1 MSDYDAILLTSFG
14 GPEKSDDVRP
24 FLENVASGRNIPPER
39 LSQVQKQYDLYGGVS
54 PINQQNRELI
64 AALQAELNTNGI
76 DIPVY
81 FGNRNWDPYI
91 KDTLDDLYAD
101 GKKNI
106 LALVTSAF
114 GSYSGCRQYREDIE
128 KALTQINAKDL
139 YVEKVR
145 LYWNHPG
152 FFEAMCDRLS
162 STLDSIDLENAGQV
176 QIIFTAHS
184 IPSAWEMSSP
194 YRSQLLEFSK
204 SLSTAVAPDLAW
216 DLVFQ
221 SRSGPP
227 SVPWLEPDIIDHLDA
242 LKTSGTNCVVITP
255 IGFVSDHME
264 VMYDLDNQAI
274 SHAEELGME
283 SRRTPT
289 VGTHPA
295 FVRGLR
301 QLIEEYL
308 DASPPLVAF
317 GEPWTCNQNCCPP
330 SQQRPPSRLER

>member
-1 MSDYDAILLTSFG
+1 M
-14 GPEKSDDVRP
+14 
-24 FLENVASGRNIPPER
+24 
-39 LSQVQKQYDLYGGVS
+39 
-54 PINQQNRELI
+54 
-64 AALQAELNTNGI
+64 
-76 DIPVY
+76 
-81 FGNRNWDPYI
+81 
-91 KDTLDDLYAD
+91 
-101 GKKNI
+101 
-106 LALVTSAF
+106 
-114 GSYSGCRQYREDIE
+114 
-128 KALTQINAKDL
+128 
-139 YVEKVR
+139 
-145 LYWNHPG
+145 
-152 FFEAMCDRLS
+152 
-162 STLDSIDLENAGQV
+162 ENAGQV

>member
-81 FGNRNWDPYI
+81 FGNRNWGPYI

-128 KALTQINAKDL
+128 KAITQINAKDL

-145 LYWNHPG
+145 LYWNHHG
-152 FFEAMCDRLS
+152 
-162 STLDSIDLENAGQV
+162 
-176 QIIFTAHS
+176 
-184 IPSAWEMSSP
+184 
-194 YRSQLLEFSK
+194 
-204 SLSTAVAPDLAW
+204 
-216 DLVFQ
+216 
-221 SRSGPP
+221 
-227 SVPWLEPDIIDHLDA
+227 
-242 LKTSGTNCVVITP
+242 
-255 IGFVSDHME
+255 
-264 VMYDLDNQAI
+264 
-274 SHAEELGME
+274 
-283 SRRTPT
+283 
-289 VGTHPA
+289 
-295 FVRGLR
+295 
-301 QLIEEYL
+301 YL
-308 DASPPLVAF
+308 M
-317 GEPWTCNQNCCPP
+317 
-330 SQQRPPSRLER
+330 

>member
-1 MSDYDAILLTSFG
+1 MSDFDAILLTSFG

-24 FLENVASGRNIPPER
+24 FLENVTSGRNIPPER
-39 LSQVQKQYDLYGGVS
+39 LAQVQEQYDLYGGVS

-64 AALQAELNTNGI
+64 AALQAELRTNGI

-81 FGNRNWDPYI
+81 FGNRNWGPYI

-101 GKKNI
+101 GKKNV

-114 GSYSGCRQYREDIE
+114 GSYSGCRQYREDIAN
-128 KALTQINAKDL
+128 ALAQINAKDL

-184 IPSAWEMSSP
+184 IPSSWEMSSP
-194 YRSQLLEFSK
+194 YRSQLLEFSQ

-242 LKTSGTNCVVITP
+242 LKTSGAE
-255 IGFVSDHME
+255 IGRAHV
-264 VMYDLDNQAI
+264 
-274 SHAEELGME
+274 
-283 SRRTPT
+283 
-289 VGTHPA
+289 
-295 FVRGLR
+295 
-301 QLIEEYL
+301 
-308 DASPPLVAF
+308 
-317 GEPWTCNQNCCPP
+317 
-330 SQQRPPSRLER
+330 

>member
-1 MSDYDAILLTSFG
+1 MNDFDAILLTSFG
-14 GPEKSDDVRP
+14 GPEQNSDVKP
-24 FLENVASGRNIPPER
+24 FLKNVAAGRDIPLER
-39 LSQVQKQYDLYGGVS
+39 LAQVEEQYALYGGAS

-64 AALQAELNTNGI
+64 AALQVELNANGI
-76 DIPVY
+76 HIPVY
-81 FGNRNWDPYI
+81 LGNRNWVPYI
-91 KDTLDDLYAD
+91 KDTLGDLYDD
-101 GKKNI
+101 GKRNI

-114 GSYSGCRQYREDIE
+114 GSYSGCRQYQEDLDN
-128 KALTQINAKDL
+128 ALAQINEHDL

-152 FFEAMCDRLS
+152 FFEAMCDQLS
-162 STLDSIDLENAGQV
+162 STLESIDIGKAGRV
-176 QIIFTAHS
+176 QLIFTAHS
-184 IPSAWEMSSP
+184 IPSAWEISSP

-204 SLSTAVAPDLAW
+204 SLSTVVAPDLAW

-242 LKTSGTNCVVITP
+242 LKASGTDCVVITP

-274 SHAEELGME
+274 SHAAKLGME

-301 QLIEEYL
+301 QLIQEYL
-308 DASPPLVAF
+308 EARSPLVAF
-317 GEPWTCNQNCCPP
+317 GEPWTCNPNCCPIT
-330 SQQRPPSRLER
+330 QQRPPSRPEQ